1 MTQSDKKEE
10 KNKETQKAEPAS
22 EKEKKLNRKVADKLK
37 FYGVVTVLSLL
48 CAGFIWFLFKPDT
61 PETVEGTAGIN
72 TTIPDAIAPETMADK
87 QKAYELEEMK
97 KRRQEKVRTLQDMAG
112 GYLTPDTTDGL
123 KPEED
128 VPKADAIRHD
138 TPQLRFCHCRGRRT
152 ACRSQYDTCLRGRR
166 PDSDHRGMTEVPV
179 AGTAASG
186 RCACT
191 CQYSAIWYGAYR
203 RAADGSHS
211 KLHREWREYPAGGTN
226 GLRYGRA
233 GRTFR
238 SEYRRTYRHER
249 SRRQSRV

>member
-37 FYGVVTVLSLL
+37 FYGVVTFLSLL
-48 CAGFIWFLFKPDT
+48 CAGFIWFIFKPDT

-97 KRRQEKVRTLQDMAG
+97 KRRQEKVRTLQDVAG

-128 VPKADAIRHD
+128 VPKADAIRESREKQRQISRQITSFYQEPKESPRVDELERQVKEHTACGRYGRFIRQSCRYSCRTCYGECGFVTGRTSGTRHD

-152 ACRSQYDTCLRGRR
+152 AYRSQYDTCLRG
-166 PDSDHRGMTEVPV
+166 
-179 AGTAASG
+179 
-186 RCACT
+186 
-191 CQYSAIWYGAYR
+191 
-203 RAADGSHS
+203 
-211 KLHREWREYPAGGTN
+211 
-226 GLRYGRA
+226 
-233 GRTFR
+233 
-238 SEYRRTYRHER
+238 
-249 SRRQSRV
+249 